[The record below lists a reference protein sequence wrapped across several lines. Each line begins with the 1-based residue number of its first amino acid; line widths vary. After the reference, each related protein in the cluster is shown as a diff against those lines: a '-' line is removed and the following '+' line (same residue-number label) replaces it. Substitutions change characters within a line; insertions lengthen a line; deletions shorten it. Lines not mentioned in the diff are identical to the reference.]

1 MIPTHSRNIAID
13 SIQTNCLRIRVDE
26 REKTEI
32 TKKKK
37 NRENESKKL
46 IDICHSC

>member
-37 NRENESKKL
+37 KQRK
-46 IDICHSC
+46 